1 MWIGSAMR
9 SKLTSWVGLCS
20 FEFVLGARVPN
31 VPRWGRSRLIATKHV
46 FECSS
51 GFTSFMTRFFMAK
64 SHVIWYGNLN
74 SARNSC
80 KRCQILCGKHESRV
94 VPISRRYLGL
104 SYLYFCRTMQI
115 QSISV
120 WTPKIWDGKH
130 ICFMIILSAKRADS
144 ACWRHHF
151 LL

>member
-1 MWIGSAMR
+1 MPRMWIGSAMH
-9 SKLTSWVGLCS
+9 SKLTSWVGLWYVFIWVC
-20 FEFVLGARVPN
+20 FGCTWAWRN
-31 VPRWGRSRLIATKHV
+31 VPRWGVSRLTA
-46 FECSS
+46 
-51 GFTSFMTRFFMAK
+51 TSFITRFFMAE
-64 SHVIWYGNLN
+64 SHVIWYRNLN

-80 KRCQILCGKHESRV
+80 KRCQISGGKHESRV

-104 SYLYFCRTMQI
+104 SYLYFCRMMQI

-120 WTPKIWDGKH
+120 STPEIWDGKH